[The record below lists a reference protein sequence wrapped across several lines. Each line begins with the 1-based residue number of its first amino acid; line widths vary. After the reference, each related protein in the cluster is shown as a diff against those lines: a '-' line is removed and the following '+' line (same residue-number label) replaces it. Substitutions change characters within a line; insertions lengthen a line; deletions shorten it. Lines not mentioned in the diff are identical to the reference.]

1 MSDDDDDPTPLVR
14 EQRHVTLAVADA
26 VLRAAVE
33 RAESLGVAAV
43 IVVTDAAG
51 GIVRLARLD
60 GAPPIAIRHALGK
73 ASSAS
78 GMGRTTDEFLDKR
91 LTQDDVLWRAISG
104 RGDAFVTPGGAPLK
118 VDGRRSVRSGS
129 PRRAT
134 STIRRSPPPARRCWR
149 AESGRGVAEDR
160 LGLEELLDAERAPL
174 ATVAGLLV
182 AAERGVESAGA
193 PLTCTLPLRIRR
205 AIAGPARSLPDT

>member
-1 MSDDDDDPTPLVR
+1 MSDDDESTPPLVR

-73 ASSAS
+73 ASTAS

-118 VDGRRSVRSGS
+118 VDGRSVG
-129 PRRAT
+129 A
-134 STIRRSPPPARRCWR
+134 I
-149 AESGRGVAEDR
+149 GVATARHEHDS
-160 LGLEELLDAERAPL
+160 EI
-174 ATVAGLLV
+174 
-182 AAERGVESAGA
+182 AAAGA
-193 PLTCTLPLRIRR
+193 
-205 AIAGPARSLPDT
+205 AVVAS